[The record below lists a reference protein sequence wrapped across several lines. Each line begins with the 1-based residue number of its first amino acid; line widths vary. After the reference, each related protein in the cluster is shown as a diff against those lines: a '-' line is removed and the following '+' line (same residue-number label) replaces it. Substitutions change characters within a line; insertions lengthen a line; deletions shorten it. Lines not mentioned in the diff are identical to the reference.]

1 MSGRSDAPDEDDGS
15 LSLRPLPGDDRARVS
30 EIDDD
35 TVALAA
41 IQSLAHRVDEQ
52 ADVIADQR
60 EIIAGQSDR
69 LQDLEARVAAL
80 EGDDAEV
87 ERDLADQRDELE
99 RLEALNGVLRG
110 VNQAL
115 VSASSRAEIERTVV
129 ERLADTDLYRRT
141 CVADI
146 ATWTGDADRWLVND
160 DADPPAL
167 EDGVERTDLEGTD
180 GTTLHTADPDDD
192 GTWAVVPVTYGR
204 TVFGALG
211 LETDRTEVGERERA
225 ILAELGETIGHAINA
240 VENRQLLSADTV
252 AALELSCTDDGS
264 PLVEATERGGRLSL
278 AGLVPNRDGYPV
290 AYLRVGGDDPAA
302 VTERLD
308 AATEGTARLVDGSA
322 EDGPIV
328 WRIDGEAVLGTLVEY
343 GANVSELTGEDG
355 TVRFTLEMASN
366 ADLRSLVD
374 HVEARF
380 PDTSVLSKRERTAVT
395 DRDRATTDV
404 LPSGLTERQRE
415 ALEAAY
421 RAGYFDWPRETTAEE
436 VAETLDIAASTL
448 TAHLRKAEATLL
460 TELFSAESRAD

>member
-1 MSGRSDAPDEDDGS
+1 MSGRSDGDEGS

-35 TVALAA
+35 AVALAA

-80 EGDDAEV
+80 EGDDAEL
-87 ERDLADQRDELE
+87 EQDLADQRDELE
-99 RLEALNGVLRG
+99 RFEALNGVLRG

-115 VSASSRAEIERTVV
+115 VSASSRAEIERAVV
-129 ERLADTDLYRRT
+129 ERLADADLYRRT

-146 ATWTGDADRWLVND
+146 ATWTGDADRWFVAG

-167 EDGVERTDLEGTD
+167 EDGVERADLEGTD
-180 GTTLHTADPDDD
+180 GTTLHGGHPDDAD
-192 GTWAVVPVTYGR
+192 DDTWAVVPVAYGR

-211 LETDRTEVGERERA
+211 LETDRTTVGERERA
-225 ILAELGETIGHAINA
+225 ILSELGETIGYAINA

-252 AALELSCTDDGS
+252 AALELSCSDEGS
-264 PLVEATERGGRLSL
+264 PLVAAAEGDGRLSL
-278 AGLVPNRDGYPV
+278 AGLVPNRDGHPV
-290 AYLRVGGDDPAA
+290 AYLQVDDGDPAA
-302 VTERLD
+302 VAERLD
-308 AATEGTARLVDGSA
+308 AATEGTVRVVGGPDG
-322 EDGPIV
+322 DGPIV
-328 WRIDGEAVLGTLVEY
+328 WRIDGTTVLGTLVEY
-343 GANVSELTGEDG
+343 GTNVTELTAEDG
-355 TVRFTLEMASN
+355 TVRFSIEVASN

-374 HVEARF
+374 HVDGRF
-380 PDTSVLSKRERTAVT
+380 PDTSVVSKRERAAVT

-436 VAETLDIAASTL
+436 IAETLDIAASTL

-460 TELFSAESRAD
+460 TELFSTESRGD

>member
-1 MSGRSDAPDEDDGS
+1 MSGRSNGDEGS

-35 TVALAA
+35 AVALAA

-80 EGDDAEV
+80 EGDDAEL
-87 ERDLADQRDELE
+87 EQDLADQRDELE
-99 RLEALNGVLRG
+99 RFEALNGVLRG

-115 VSASSRAEIERTVV
+115 VSASSRAEIERAVV
-129 ERLADTDLYRRT
+129 ERLADADLYRRT

-146 ATWTGDADRWLVND
+146 ATWTGDADRWLVAG

-167 EDGVERTDLEGTD
+167 EDGVERADLEGSD
-180 GTTLHTADPDDD
+180 GTTLHGGHPDDD
-192 GTWAVVPVTYGR
+192 GTWVVIPVAYGR

-211 LETDRTEVGERERA
+211 LETDRSTVGERERA
-225 ILAELGETIGHAINA
+225 ILSELGETIGHAINA

-252 AALELSCTDDGS
+252 AALELSCRDEGS
-264 PLVEATERGGRLSL
+264 PLVAATEGESRLSL
-278 AGLVPNRDGYPV
+278 AGLVPNRDGHPV
-290 AYLRVGGDDPAA
+290 AYLQVEGSDPAA
-302 VTERLD
+302 VADRLD
-308 AATEGTARLVDGSA
+308 AATEGTVRLVGGPDG
-322 EDGPIV
+322 DGPVV
-328 WRIDGEAVLGTLVEY
+328 WRIDGKTLLGTLVEY
-343 GANVSELTGEDG
+343 GTNVTEVTGEDG
-355 TVRFTLEMASN
+355 SVRFSIEVASN

-374 HVEARF
+374 HVDGRF
-380 PDTSVLSKRERTAVT
+380 PDTSVVSKRERTAVT

-404 LPSGLTERQRE
+404 LPSGLTDRQRE